1 MRLFALL
8 RDRRGAAVIEMAI
21 ALPVLIFLIYG
32 IFEASLLFR
41 ANAGMQH
48 GLGEGARYATIYPTP
63 SDSAINTKVT
73 NALFGMEDAKPG
85 FPTVT
90 VVPDTTA
97 KTKTITVTYKKD
109 VDFLF
114 MATRTV
120 TITHSK
126 KAYVAQ

>member
-1 MRLFALL
+1 MHLLQLL

-21 ALPVLIFLIYG
+21 ALPVLVFIIYG
-32 IFEASLLFR
+32 IFETALLLR

-63 SDSAINTKVT
+63 SDTAINAKVT

-85 FPTVT
+85 FPTVA
-90 VVPDTTA
+90 VVPDA
-97 KTKTITVTYKKD
+97 ASKTKTITVTYKKD

-114 MATRTV
+114 LATRTI